1 MHALENRVPP
11 IIVMAVAALVAYLAS
26 LQLPLISIDKEIS
39 TPLGLMF
46 SLMGVCLI
54 ASGTI
59 EFKRHK
65 TTVDPTKPNKATSL
79 VASGI
84 YKLSRNPMYL
94 GIAAF
99 LIAFAF
105 FMQSLL
111 ILLSLPLFILYMTRF
126 QIAPEERAMHSLFG
140 EQYQQYKAKVRRW
153 L

>member
-54 ASGTI
+54 ASGAI

-105 FMQSLL
+105 FMQSLF
-111 ILLSLPLFILYMTRF
+111 ILLSLPLFILYMTRY
-126 QIAPEERAMHSLFG
+126 QIVPEERAMLSLFG

>member
-54 ASGTI
+54 ASGAI

-111 ILLSLPLFILYMTRF
+111 ILLSLPLFILYMTRY

-140 EQYQQYKAKVRRW
+140 EQYQLYKTKVRRW

>member
-11 IIVMAVAALVAYLAS
+11 IIVMAVAALLAYLAS
-26 LQLPLISIDKEIS
+26 LQLPLISIDRVVGML
-39 TPLGLMF
+39 LGF
-46 SLMGVCLI
+46 IFILMGVFFI
-54 ASGTI
+54 ASGAI
-59 EFKRHK
+59 EFKRHN

-84 YKLSRNPMYL
+84 YQLSRNPMYV
-94 GIAAF
+94 GFSAF
-99 LIAFAF
+99 LIALTF

-126 QIAPEERAMHSLFG
+126 QIVPEERAMHSLFG
-140 EQYQQYKAKVRRW
+140 EQYQQYKTKVRRW